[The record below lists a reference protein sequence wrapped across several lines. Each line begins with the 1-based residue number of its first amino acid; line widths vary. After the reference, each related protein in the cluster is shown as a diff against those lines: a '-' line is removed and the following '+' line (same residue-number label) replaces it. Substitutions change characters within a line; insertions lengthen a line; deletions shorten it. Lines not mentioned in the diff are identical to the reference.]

1 MLYWTEHLN
10 HDQLVEWI
18 YYYLKF
24 IVFHASLRNINK
36 QNTQSLEGAGIFR
49 WDCSDAISIIVETYW
64 SRSNLGLSKLF
75 SKEKAWTLVRKV
87 KK

>member
-18 YYYLKF
+18 YNYLKF

-36 QNTQSLEGAGIFR
+36 QNIQSLEGTGIFR
-49 WDCSDAISIIVETYW
+49 WDWSDAISIIVETYR
-64 SRSNLGLSKLF
+64 SRSNLGLPKLF
-75 SKEKAWTLVRKV
+75 SEEKAWTLVRKV